1 MVWDA
6 EAPRGLNVVGQ
17 HWPTFLIT
25 NFWDPPIL
33 LPQDRTLGRT
43 VAWQRDAKSWLV
55 DIGTFRQEENVEERS
70 KTFQTYPKLYWI
82 Y

>member
-33 LPQDRTLGRT
+33 LPQDRTLGRW
-43 VAWQRDAKSWLV
+43 AEQLRGKEMQRVDWLILEPS
-55 DIGTFRQEENVEERS
+55 DRR
-70 KTFQTYPKLYWI
+70 KT
-82 Y
+82 